1 MTTSPFA
8 PARTAGPQNSV
19 SSHAGCITSRRDLGG
34 IGSGAE
40 CSIGG
45 VGASKRDLRDIG
57 CGAPECSIGGVGAS
71 KRSVVGLGS
80 SYAGCS
86 TSRRGIGDI
95 GSGAECSIGGIGSVA
110 KCNLGGIDRG
120 AYRRAIGGIG
130 VLVYPIGGA
139 SEHSIGGIS
148 SSDFSTSG
156 IGSSYAGCGTFRH
169 GCDNFSS
176 WSSAGNAPRRDL
188 STIAGLSGVGG
199 PSRNGSAA
207 STGRLAT
214 TSPGTGWAA
223 PMCAEAPRA
232 ETSATPPQQTASP
245 GTISDVAA
253 SPGTISDVAASP
265 PGAISATSATS
276 AASIAGSASDI
287 SCPGSFTAPA
297 SDMTPVVDTPAAI
310 APPFDGLGLN
320 FCPARLNLHATPYD
334 TPMSQAL
341 KMFRGYR

>member
-1 MTTSPFA
+1 MTTSPFAPAA

-19 SSHAGCITSRRDLGG
+19 SSTSEAAPPSVRSATSAPPSVR
-34 IGSGAE
+34 GAE

-45 VGASKRDLRDIG
+45 VGASK
-57 CGAPECSIGGVGAS
+57 C
-71 KRSVVGLGS
+71 SVVGLGS

-110 KCNLGGIDRG
+110 KCDLGGIDRG

-130 VLVYPIGGA
+130 VLEYPIGGA

-156 IGSSYAGCGTFRH
+156 IGSSYAGCGTLRH

-199 PSRNGSAA
+199 PSRKWIG
-207 STGRLAT
+207 G
-214 TSPGTGWAA
+214 
-223 PMCAEAPRA
+223 
-232 ETSATPPQQTASP
+232 
-245 GTISDVAA
+245 
-253 SPGTISDVAASP
+253 
-265 PGAISATSATS
+265 
-276 AASIAGSASDI
+276 
-287 SCPGSFTAPA
+287 
-297 SDMTPVVDTPAAI
+297 
-310 APPFDGLGLN
+310 FDGQTGN
-320 FCPARLNLHATPYD
+320 DVSRHWIGSTYVR
-334 TPMSQAL
+334 
-341 KMFRGYR
+341 RGASS

>member
-1 MTTSPFA
+1 MPASIISGGYRKCHLEVVPELRPEVAEEVVDELISLGCIDTRVGGIRPDRDFDVAEITSPQPP
-8 PARTAGPQNSV
+8 PARDQTAQQFGSV
-19 SSHAGCITSRRDLGG
+19 HHLRSCPYHDYLAIRSGADSGTAKLGLVD
-34 IGSGAE
+34 IGS
-40 CSIGG
+40 
-45 VGASKRDLRDIG
+45 
-57 CGAPECSIGGVGAS
+57 GAS
-71 KRSVVGLGS
+71 KRSISDISASKCSVVGIGS

-199 PSRNGSAA
+199 PSRKWIG
-207 STGRLAT
+207 G
-214 TSPGTGWAA
+214 
-223 PMCAEAPRA
+223 
-232 ETSATPPQQTASP
+232 
-245 GTISDVAA
+245 
-253 SPGTISDVAASP
+253 
-265 PGAISATSATS
+265 
-276 AASIAGSASDI
+276 
-287 SCPGSFTAPA
+287 
-297 SDMTPVVDTPAAI
+297 
-310 APPFDGLGLN
+310 FDGQTGN
-320 FCPARLNLHATPYD
+320 DVSRHWMGSTYVR
-334 TPMSQAL
+334 
-341 KMFRGYR
+341 RGASS